1 MSGKPWLWLL
11 AGPNGAG
18 KSTCVGTLYD
28 LSPEIEEVVNPDNIA
43 RDLLPEAPERAALQA
58 GRLARQRVS
67 HLLKERR
74 SFGVETTLSG
84 QLHVQDVRRAKSE
97 GWNVG
102 LMYVG
107 LDGPDLA
114 IERVRERKLAGGHH
128 VPADDIA
135 RRYERS
141 LTNLAIIYQMVD
153 SVLILD
159 NSSTEPQKVLA
170 VDEGKVIFKADPLPE
185 WVSRSLGAI
194 IGPHTEKE

>member
-18 KSTCVGTLYD
+18 KSTCVATLYD

-43 RDLLPEAPERAALQA
+43 RDLLPEAPEKAALKA

-67 HLLKERR
+67 HLLNERR

-84 QLHVQDVRRAKSE
+84 QLHVQDVKRAKSE

-128 VPADDIA
+128 VPSDDVS

-141 LTNLAIIYQMVD
+141 LINLAIIYQLAD

-159 NSSTEPQKVLA
+159 NSSTEPRKMLE
-170 VDEGKVIFKADPLPE
+170 VDHGEVTFKADNLPA
-185 WVSRSLGAI
+185 WLSRSLGAL
-194 IGPHTEKE
+194 IGPRPKSN

>member
-1 MSGKPWLWLL
+1 MSGKPWMWLL

-18 KSTCVGTLYD
+18 KSTCVSTLYE

-43 RDLLPEAPERAALQA
+43 RGLLPEAPEKAALQA

-67 HLLKERR
+67 FLLKERR

-84 QLHVQDVRRAKSE
+84 QLHVQDVKRAKSE

-114 IERVRERKLAGGHH
+114 VERVRERKLAGGHH
-128 VPADDIA
+128 VPADDIL

-141 LTNLAIIYQMVD
+141 LTNLSIIYQLAD
-153 SVLILD
+153 AILILD
-159 NSSTEPQKVLA
+159 NSSTEPRKLLEAEQGEVT
-170 VDEGKVIFKADPLPE
+170 FQADNLPE
-185 WVSRSLGAI
+185 WVTRSLGAV
-194 IGPHTEKE
+194 IGSRPKSD